1 MQIRVKDIT
10 YGEIH
15 THSHLNPLKLDLKNK
30 VNLTQ
35 YIFFMNA
42 KGVLKV
48 ISEIR
53 VSKSKIHQR
62 TGTIFAG
69 LGASNSEERAKE
81 IYLMIHPFN
90 Y

>member
-1 MQIRVKDIT
+1 MQIRVKDIK

-15 THSHLNPLKLDLKNK
+15 TRSHLFPLKLDLKNK

-48 ISEIR
+48 ISEIW

-62 TGTIFAG
+62 TETIFAG
-69 LGASNSEERAKE
+69 
-81 IYLMIHPFN
+81 
-90 Y
+90 